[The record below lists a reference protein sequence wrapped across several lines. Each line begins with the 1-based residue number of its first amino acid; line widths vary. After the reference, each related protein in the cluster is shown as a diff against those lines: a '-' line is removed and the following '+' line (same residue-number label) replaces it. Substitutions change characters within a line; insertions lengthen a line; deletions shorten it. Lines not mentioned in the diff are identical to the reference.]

1 MLDPITQQQIIRR
14 TAVILGIAAAL
25 FAAAP
30 ALSAGLV
37 GA

>member
-1 MLDPITQQQIIRR
+1 MLDPMTQQQIIRR
-14 TAVILGIAAAL
+14 TALVLGIAAAL

-30 ALSAGLV
+30 VLGAGLV